1 MRAGFGC
8 PWRSIS
14 ASACR
19 YPGGSA
25 LSSRNTRL
33 CVSWSLLWYVAEPVL
48 SYEATVDAVFPAPD
62 PGAFQRKSPPGGDCV
77 GIPAADKGKRTR
89 ARAEPFGGI
98 ARERA
103 AQVAREDRPLPNGE
117 NAGFGPGLADHGRN
131 VPRGEYLRARPRLQ
145 RIAHR
150 DKAARVS
157 GESALRDPW
166 RRVRSGCPHRG
177 LRLEAFAAF
186 ELEPVFARGKDLSAG
201 AHRDAALTEN
211 THDAAARAVAGEDGQ
226 LAEQREL
233 RAGSGKSVPHGEQH
247 LDPGRAAAYHGDA
260 PHLAPPRRFAQP
272 FPAREKRLDRAH
284 AKRVFCGGGRLA

>member
-77 GIPAADKGKRTR
+77 AIPTADKGKRTR
-89 ARAEPFGGI
+89 GRAEPFGGI

-103 AQVAREDRPLPNGE
+103 AQVARENRPLPNGE
-117 NAGFGPGLADHGRN
+117 NAGFGPGLADHGCN
-131 VPRGEYLRARPRLQ
+131 VSLTATKPRASVASPLCAIHGGAYAPV
-145 RIAHR
+145 AHT
-150 DKAARVS
+150 AACAS
-157 GESALRDPW
+157 K
-166 RRVRSGCPHRG
+166 RS
-177 LRLEAFAAF
+177 
-186 ELEPVFARGKDLSAG
+186 
-201 AHRDAALTEN
+201 
-211 THDAAARAVAGEDGQ
+211 
-226 LAEQREL
+226 
-233 RAGSGKSVPHGEQH
+233 
-247 LDPGRAAAYHGDA
+247 
-260 PHLAPPRRFAQP
+260 PPSSSSP
-272 FPAREKRLDRAH
+272 FLPA
-284 AKRVFCGGGRLA
+284 